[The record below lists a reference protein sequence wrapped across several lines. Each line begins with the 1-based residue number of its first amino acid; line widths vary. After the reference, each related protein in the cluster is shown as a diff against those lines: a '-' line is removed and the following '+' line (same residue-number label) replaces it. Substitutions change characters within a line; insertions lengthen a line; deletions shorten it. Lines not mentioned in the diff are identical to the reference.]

1 MKIISNPE
9 KKDWK
14 ELLQRPYADNTAVL
28 QTVNEILNEVKKN
41 GDVALKEFSKKF
53 NGVTVEELRVSH
65 EEIAKAGESL
75 PAELKAAIQQA
86 KK

>member
-28 QTVNEILNEVKKN
+28 QTANEILNEVKKN
-41 GDVALKEFSKKF
+41 GDVALKEFSKK
-53 NGVTVEELRVSH
+53 V
-65 EEIAKAGESL
+65 
-75 PAELKAAIQQA
+75 
-86 KK
+86 